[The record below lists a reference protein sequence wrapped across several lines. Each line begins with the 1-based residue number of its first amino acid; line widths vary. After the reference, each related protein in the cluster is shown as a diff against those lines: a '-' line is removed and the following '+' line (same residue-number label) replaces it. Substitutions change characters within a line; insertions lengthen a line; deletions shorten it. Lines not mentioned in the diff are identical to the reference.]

1 MSTEERALQQS
12 GGQQTFKRRPRPG
25 ELAIRGFLFFCG
37 VLSIATT
44 LGIVYELGKES
55 LLFFSDDRVSIGEF
69 FTTTIWQPQV
79 GGFGI
84 WPLVVGTLY
93 ITFIAML
100 VAVPIGLAAAIYLSE
115 YASNRVRGFL
125 KPVLEV
131 LVGIPTVVYGFFAL
145 TFMTPLLRSLLG
157 SNVVGFFN
165 VLSAGIVIGILIVP
179 LISSLAED
187 ALRAVPDSLRQA
199 AYALGASKLEVSTR
213 VVVPAALSG
222 IAAGFVV
229 AMSRAV
235 GETMVVTLASGA
247 SPRNFTLGEDS
258 LFSYILNP
266 FQGAQA
272 MTGYV
277 AITAN
282 GDLGYN
288 TIDYNSIF
296 AIGLTLFFMTLG
308 LNSLSRRFVKRFQ
321 QVYE

>member
-1 MSTEERALQQS
+1 L
-12 GGQQTFKRRPRPG
+12 G
-25 ELAIRGFLFFCG
+25 ETLIRGFLFVCG
-37 VLSIATT
+37 ALSIAITI
-44 LGIVYELGKES
+44 GIVYELGTES
-55 LLFFSDDRVSIGEF
+55 FLFFQDERVTIVDF
-69 FTTTIWQPQV
+69 LTTTVWQPQV

-84 WPLVVGTLY
+84 WPLVLGTLY
-93 ITFIAML
+93 ITVVAMV
-100 VAVPIGLAAAIYLSE
+100 VAVPMGLATAIYLSE
-115 YASNRVRGFL
+115 YASERVRGFF

-145 TFMTPLLRSLLG
+145 TFMTPLLRSVFG

-165 VLSAGIVIGILIVP
+165 VLSAGIVVGILIVP

-187 ALRAVPDSLRQA
+187 SLRAVPDSLRQA
-199 AYALGASKLEVSTR
+199 AYALGASKMEVSTR

-222 IAAGFVV
+222 IAAGVVV

-235 GETMVVTLASGA
+235 GETMVVTLAAGA
-247 SPRNFTLGEDS
+247 AARNFTFGEDS
-258 LFSYILNP
+258 LFGYILNP

-277 AITAN
+277 AITAS
-282 GDLGYN
+282 GDIAYN

-308 LNSLSRRFVKRFQ
+308 LNSLSRRFVSRFRQ
-321 QVYE
+321 KYE